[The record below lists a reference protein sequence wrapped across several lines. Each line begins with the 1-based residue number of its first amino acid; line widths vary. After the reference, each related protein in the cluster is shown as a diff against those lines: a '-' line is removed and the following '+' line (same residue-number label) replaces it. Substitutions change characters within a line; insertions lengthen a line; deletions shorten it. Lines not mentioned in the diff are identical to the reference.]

1 MRIVL
6 DLQGAQTASRFRGIG
21 RYTLSLAKAI
31 VANSAGHDVLIALS
45 GLFPETIEPIRAAFD
60 PILPQDN
67 IRIWFAPSQVA
78 VVTGDALRRQI
89 AERIREAFLAN
100 LQPDIVHV
108 SSLFEGFGDDAVTSI
123 GVFAPLPTAI
133 TLYDLIPLTL
143 TVPHPAF
150 AEYYAR
156 KLEFFRRADLWLGIS
171 DYSCQE
177 AISRLHLDADK
188 VVNIG
193 GAADERFKPIDLSEF
208 ERSKITQAYGLEK
221 PFVCWVGTP
230 GEGRKNVAGVMQAF
244 ARLPPKLR
252 ASLQLLIIGKMHP
265 GEAEALER
273 TACGFGLERNQVVF
287 AGYVSDDDLARL
299 YSICRAFVFP
309 SFYEGFGLPALEAMQ
324 CGAPVIAS
332 NSTSIPEVVGS
343 KAAMFDPNSVED
355 IANKL
360 ERVLSDDRFRADLIA
375 RHLQQARRFSWD
387 ESARRAIA
395 AFERFHSARSRTQRP
410 TGGDYRDL
418 IRSVAQVIRKEA
430 FTQSTVLAAATAIA
444 QNYPDSNSE
453 KAPFVDV

>member
-89 AERIREAFLAN
+89 AEPIREAFLAN

-273 TACGFGLERNQVVF
+273 TACGFGLEGIKSFLRDTSATMTLLGSTVF
-287 AGYVSDDDLARL
+287 AAPLCFQASMKDSVSRPWRRCSAEPRSSPQTRQAYLRL
-299 YSICRAFVFP
+299 SVRRRPCLILTLLKILRTNWN
-309 SFYEGFGLPALEAMQ
+309 GFSAMTDS
-324 CGAPVIAS
+324 AP
-332 NSTSIPEVVGS
+332 TSSLGI
-343 KAAMFDPNSVED
+343 
-355 IANKL
+355 
-360 ERVLSDDRFRADLIA
+360 
-375 RHLQQARRFSWD
+375 FS
-387 ESARRAIA
+387 RLA
-395 AFERFHSARSRTQRP
+395 AFPGTKAPGEQLQLLSVFIPHARGRSRQL
-410 TGGDYRDL
+410 GG
-418 IRSVAQVIRKEA
+418 
-430 FTQSTVLAAATAIA
+430 TTAI
-444 QNYPDSNSE
+444 
-453 KAPFVDV
+453 